1 MFLGS
6 GSISRSCV
14 FLDYRC
20 CHESYYV
27 WRRLSDVANILYIF
41 VKNFPVKRM
50 PSKKKKY
57 NARFP
62 AVSFALYVK
71 DMLFMCTPL

>member
-1 MFLGS
+1 VVRFLVH
-6 GSISRSCV
+6 V
-14 FLDYRC
+14 FLSIIDFFY
-20 CHESYYV
+20 ESCYGR
-27 WRRLSDVANILYIF
+27 RRLSDVVANILCNF
-41 VKNFPVKRM
+41 VKRFAVKRM

-71 DMLFMCTPL
+71 DMLIMYAPFCK